1 MGGVGWGPGGERKWG
16 EGGGGELYLPA
27 RKFNDR
33 NVFLATKKGIVHGK
47 ERFKTIKRIDL
58 RFIPKLSS
66 QI

>member
-16 EGGGGELYLPA
+16 EEGGGGELYLPA

-47 ERFKTIKRIDL
+47 NVLKRL
-58 RFIPKLSS
+58 NV
-66 QI
+66 